1 VRQMKF
7 IEREFPLQEVN
18 LFAEFDMT
26 FKYMKKEFRESV
38 EKILNASKL
47 KFRGLPKIHNI
58 IYYPARRPPS
68 AARAVTLASA
78 LEYSPNISKEV
89 FLKAIGLENVRKLA
103 RESGA
108 LATLYMADP
117 ERELVKK
124 LLSRDPKEITVVDPM
139 AGGGSI
145 PLETLRLGFKT
156 IAGDYNPLAYLIL
169 RATIE
174 FPAKYG
180 KRLLELLEHE
190 VRDLVKYAKEA
201 LGKFYDEKA
210 KRYLFF
216 VSAEHECGG
225 IIPLARH
232 TLLSKS
238 ESLYV
243 KPVFDKENK
252 KLMFQVSRESPV
264 FSPVICPYCGK
275 SVSESDI
282 REKWVKEHVKLIED
296 LLEGKIERAKDAP
309 KVYVLAAVQL
319 AKRRYRAPDGRDVQS
334 LIEASEELARSALR
348 EREEGRSIEDY
359 LPIAEIPEDN
369 NVFKKLKSYGLKYWY
384 QLFNPRQLLALYKL
398 VKFVRARAEALSKQY
413 GELGVAA
420 TLYMALSIA
429 KAFNYDNIITQ
440 WDSGDESI
448 RDLAGSQYA
457 LGKSVDLGYDY
468 CEGNLAYLVPSWVL
482 EVEEEGEEVEE
493 AKEEVE
499 TTRGGLLPVVR
510 LLCNRLEGLWKEGL
524 DAIYMWDARR
534 LHDYLPEKSVDIIN
548 VDPPYYEQHD
558 YAGITEFFWV
568 IIQQALW
575 PVLGELFP
583 RDRVKIANWVPED
596 PKVPRGIEIRGEPP
610 KEGSKSGPQEYA
622 KGFKEFL
629 EAASKVLKDDGLL
642 VVWYAY
648 SKLGGWYELFNML
661 YEKGYGVAKTWQVWS
676 EMGQRRIALEKT
688 AFFTSMV
695 IVARPRVKRMVIASF
710 EDLALSKIFS
720 EDVRRTVESSMDNLL
735 RMYGLNALKEALI
748 VSLADGFAK
757 ATFYSLAFGLGGY
770 QNLSDKALKTSIFSV
785 LDYLAKNVARVGLM
799 ELERLDP
806 VSRLYTFLL
815 MASSEDLKVSS
826 DFANRIE
833 QVLQAPFLKLLRAG
847 QERGAMRLLSP
858 VNVSRAHPESAVGR
872 AIKLLMNVR
881 EVFAKHGLRAAED
894 VVMKAERDEISLAKL
909 LVAVAWSK
917 LGLSKDERDTL
928 LKVLAVG
935 GSP

>member
-1 VRQMKF
+1 MKL
-7 IEREFPLQEVN
+7 IEKEFPLQEAN
-18 LFAEFDMT
+18 LFAEYDMAFQMGSKDLRERLIKLLG
-26 FKYMKKEFRESV
+26 FKAKALRPPR
-38 EKILNASKL
+38 IN
-47 KFRGLPKIHNI
+47 NI
-58 IYYPARRPPS
+58 MYYPARRPPS

-78 LEYSPNISKEV
+78 LEYSPGVSKEI
-89 FLKAIGLENVRKLA
+89 FLKAIGLENARKLA
-103 RESGA
+103 HKSGA
-108 LATLYMADP
+108 LVTLYMADP
-117 ERELVKK
+117 DRELVKK
-124 LLSRDPKEITVVDPM
+124 LLGRDPKEVTVVDPM

-145 PLETLRLGFKT
+145 PLEALRLGFKT

-180 KRLLELLEHE
+180 KRLLKLLEQE
-190 VRDLVKYAKEA
+190 SRDLVKYTREV
-201 LGKFYDEKA
+201 LGRFYGHDD
-210 KRYLFF
+210 RGYIFF

-225 IIPLARH
+225 VVPLARH
-232 TLLSKS
+232 TLLSRR
-238 ESLYV
+238 EGLHV

-252 KLMFQVSRESPV
+252 KPTFQISRESPA

-275 SVSESDI
+275 SVSEKDI
-282 REKWVKEHVKLIED
+282 REKWVKEHISLIED
-296 LLEGKIERAKDAP
+296 LLEGKIERAKEAP
-309 KVYVLAAVQL
+309 KVYTLAAVQL
-319 AKRRYRAPDGRDVQS
+319 GRGRYRVGDDRDAQL
-334 LIEASEELARSALR
+334 LIEACEELARSALK
-348 EREEGRSIEDY
+348 EREEGKSIMDY
-359 LPIAEIPEDN
+359 LPLAEIPEDN
-369 NVFKKLKSYGLKYWY
+369 NVFRKLRSYGLKYWY
-384 QLFNPRQLLALYKL
+384 QLFNPRQLLALYRL
-398 VKFVRARAEALSKQY
+398 VKFVRARAESLSKQY
-413 GELGVAA
+413 GELGVATA
-420 TLYMALSIA
+420 LYMALSIA
-429 KAFNYDNIITQ
+429 KAFNYNNILTQ
-440 WDSGDESI
+440 WHSGSEVI

-457 LGKSVDLGYDY
+457 LGKSVDIGYDY
-468 CEGNLAYLVPSWVL
+468 VDANMLVGLSWAL
-482 EVEEEGEEVEE
+482 EAEEEETEES
-493 AKEEVE
+493 EEVE

-568 IIQQALW
+568 IVQQALW

-610 KEGSKSGPQEYA
+610 KEGSKSGPQEFA

-648 SKLGGWYELFNML
+648 GKLGGWYELFNML
-661 YEKGYGVAKTWQVWS
+661 YEKGYGVTKTWQVWT
-676 EMGQRRIALEKT
+676 EMRQRRIALEKT

-710 EDLALSKIFS
+710 EDPALSKIFS
-720 EDVRRTVESSMDNLL
+720 EDVRRTVESSMDLLL

-757 ATFYSLAFGLGGY
+757 ATFYSLAFGLGVY

-815 MASSEDLKVSS
+815 IASSEDLKVSS

-847 QERGAMRLLSP
+847 QERGAVRLLSP
-858 VNVSRAHPESAVGR
+858 VDVSRAHPESAVGR
-872 AIKLLMNVR
+872 AIGLLMNVR

-894 VVMKAERDEISLAKL
+894 VAMNAERDEISLAKL

-917 LGLSKDERDTL
+917 FGLSKDERDTL